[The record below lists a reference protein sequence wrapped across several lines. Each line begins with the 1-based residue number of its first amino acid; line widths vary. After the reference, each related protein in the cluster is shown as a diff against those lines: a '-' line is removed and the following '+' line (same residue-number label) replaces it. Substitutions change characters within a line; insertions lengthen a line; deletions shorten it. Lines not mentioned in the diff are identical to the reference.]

1 MIFCRSCEQ
10 LVPGGSLYCPH
21 CCGEDGRRG
30 AFRRGAF
37 IGGVFG
43 LLAGGLSAAV
53 WSSIVGPEQA
63 TGELVLAIT
72 LACAAMGH
80 RPWGDTK
87 PEGMSGAEICR
98 KPEEVAGYL
107 ACCSHLFA

>member
-1 MIFCRSCEQ
+1 MPPAENPRSLAEQAPAEVGEEGMLCPSCER
-10 LVPGGSLYCPH
+10 LVPAGSSYCPY

-30 AFRRGAF
+30 AIKRGVF

-43 LLAGGLSAAV
+43 LLAGGLAAAV

-72 LACAAMGH
+72 LACAAVCSVLGAIHH
-80 RPWGDTK
+80 RKG
-87 PEGMSGAEICR
+87 
-98 KPEEVAGYL
+98 
-107 ACCSHLFA
+107 

>member
-1 MIFCRSCEQ
+1 MRPEESPVNAPEQPPAEVGAAMILCRSCEQ
-10 LVPGGSLYCPH
+10 LLPAGSPYCPH

-30 AFRRGAF
+30 AIKRGAF

-43 LLAGGLSAAV
+43 LLAGGLAAAV

-72 LACAAMGH
+72 LACAAICSVLGAIHH
-80 RPWGDTK
+80 RKG
-87 PEGMSGAEICR
+87 
-98 KPEEVAGYL
+98 
-107 ACCSHLFA
+107 